1 MKNFIFEFTPLGK
14 ADKEVRTYLED
25 RLADH
30 QMERYENALQHYRH
44 MKLIQ
49 ATLKVLLYASIITTI
64 AATFGIREIKI
75 IQQVA
80 SYLGTTMI
88 FILFAATSYIAMI
101 RRETYHVQREILISQ
116 AAKEDSEEDLEDI
129 IG

>member
-14 ADKEVRTYLED
+14 ADKEVRSYLKD

-30 QMERYENALQHYRH
+30 QMERYKKALQHYRH

-49 ATLKVLLYASIITTI
+49 ATLKILLYASIVTTI
-64 AATFGIREIKI
+64 AATFGIEGVKI
-75 IQQVA
+75 IQRIA
-80 SYLGTTMI
+80 SYIGTTVL
-88 FILFAATSYIAMI
+88 FILFAATSYITMI

-116 AAKEDSEEDLEDI
+116 ATKEDDDEGLESI
-129 IG
+129 Q